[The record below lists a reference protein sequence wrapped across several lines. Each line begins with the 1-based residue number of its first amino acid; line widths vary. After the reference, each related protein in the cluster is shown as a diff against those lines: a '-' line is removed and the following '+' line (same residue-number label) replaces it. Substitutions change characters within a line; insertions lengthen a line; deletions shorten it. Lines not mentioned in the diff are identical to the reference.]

1 MNRLQEFVFSDPSGA
16 TLLLKLKLG
25 GELTPE
31 EEIKAHVIADHALN
45 TWYSGQQSFLNGI
58 LTSELFAD
66 IKDDARRFTETYPF
80 LRERMLEI
88 LSHYDGASK
97 LEIYEHLYASDYV

>member
-1 MNRLQEFVFSDPSGA
+1 M
-16 TLLLKLKLG
+16 LLKLKLG

-66 IKDDARRFTETYPF
+66 IKDDAKRFTETYPF
-80 LRERMLEI
+80 LRKRMLEI
-88 LSHYDGASK
+88 LSHYEGASK
-97 LEIYEHLYASDYV
+97 LEIYQHLYASDYA